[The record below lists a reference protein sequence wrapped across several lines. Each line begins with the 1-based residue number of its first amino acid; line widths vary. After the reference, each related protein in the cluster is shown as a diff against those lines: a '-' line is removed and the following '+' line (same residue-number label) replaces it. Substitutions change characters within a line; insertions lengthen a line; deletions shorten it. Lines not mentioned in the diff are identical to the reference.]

1 MYQSQATMAR
11 FDGKRVELVKI
22 EIPTLKILPFI
33 LCETK
38 IQIEQILIL
47 KATVDFKP
55 ALSALCDYNKIEFC
69 NITVQLK
76 QGQR

>member
-1 MYQSQATMAR
+1 MYQSQATMDK
-11 FDGKRVELVKI
+11 FDGKNAELVKT
-22 EIPTLKILPFI
+22 EIPMLKILSFI

-38 IQIEQILIL
+38 IQIEQILIF

-55 ALSALCDYNKIEFC
+55 ALSALCDNNKIEFC

-76 QGQR
+76 QGQ